1 MLRRLPG
8 SARHRSG
15 PAARRPGSRWR
26 NTAVTAAVLVAVGAA
41 VVVVARRD
49 EPVALEVEGKPI
61 RNAGAILAQAEAA
74 FGAVVEADGAEAP
87 E

>member
-1 MLRRLPG
+1 M
-8 SARHRSG
+8 
-15 PAARRPGSRWR
+15 
-26 NTAVTAAVLVAVGAA
+26 LVAVGAA

-87 E
+87 EAARCYFAPPASGSG